1 MYDFFSDNS
10 LISPNQSVL
19 RLGNSC
25 INQLVSIN
33 FEILNAFDKGLE
45 ACGIFFEIW
54 KAFGKILLYGLIFK
68 LCQNGVSRDIINILQ
83 DFLCNRKKAVV

>member
-1 MYDFFSDNS
+1 MYDFLSDNS

-45 ACGIFFEIW
+45 ACGIFFEI
-54 KAFGKILLYGLIFK
+54 
-68 LCQNGVSRDIINILQ
+68 
-83 DFLCNRKKAVV
+83 